1 MRFIKYI
8 HHYYQNKKITEKT
21 IAMAKY
27 LTFKRIY
34 QRVWLLLSNLPMS
47 GHGVRPWFVKMGGVK
62 IMDPKRTFIGTGI
75 GWDTVHPEKIIIE
88 SGVRLT
94 ARSCILTHFINPQNG
109 DYTCGE
115 VRIKKNAFIGTGT
128 IITKPVTIGERAIVG
143 AGSIVTKNIPDDE
156 VWAGNPAKF
165 IRKR

>member
-1 MRFIKYI
+1 
-8 HHYYQNKKITEKT
+8 
-21 IAMAKY
+21 MAKY
-27 LTFKRIY
+27 VTFKRIY

-62 IMDPKRTFIGTGI
+62 VLDPKHTFIGTDI
-75 GWDTVHPEKIIIE
+75 DWDTVHPEKIIIE

-156 VWAGNPAKF
+156 VWAGNPARV
-165 IRKR
+165 IRKRKL

>member
-1 MRFIKYI
+1 MGFD
-8 HHYYQNKKITEKT
+8 HG
-21 IAMAKY
+21 
-27 LTFKRIY
+27 
-34 QRVWLLLSNLPMS
+34 LLK
-47 GHGVRPWFVKMGGVK
+47 WGGVK
-62 IMDPKRTFIGTGI
+62 IMDPKHTFIGTDI
-75 GWDTVHPEKIIIE
+75 NWDTVHPDKIIIE

-94 ARSCILTHFINPQNG
+94 ARSCILTHFINPQTG
-109 DYTCGE
+109 GFESGE

-156 VWAGNPAKF
+156 VWAGNPARF

>member
-1 MRFIKYI
+1 MARYI
-8 HHYYQNKKITEKT
+8 
-21 IAMAKY
+21 
-27 LTFKRIY
+27 TFKRIY
-34 QRVWLLLSNLPMS
+34 QRIWLLLSNLPMS
-47 GHGVRPWFVKMGGVK
+47 GHGVRPLFVKMGGVN
-62 IMDPKRTFIGTGI
+62 IIDPKHTFIGTDI

-94 ARSCILTHFINPQNG
+94 ARTCILTHFINPQTG
-109 DYTCGE
+109 SFESGE

-143 AGSIVTKNIPDDE
+143 AGSVVTKNIPNDE
-156 VWAGNPAKF
+156 VWAGNPARF

>member
-1 MRFIKYI
+1 MVCD
-8 HHYYQNKKITEKT
+8 
-21 IAMAKY
+21 
-27 LTFKRIY
+27 LC
-34 QRVWLLLSNLPMS
+34 LLK
-47 GHGVRPWFVKMGGVK
+47 WGGVK
-62 IMDPKRTFIGTGI
+62 IMDPKHTFIGTDI
-75 GWDTVHPEKIIIE
+75 DWDTVHPDKIIIE

-94 ARSCILTHFINPQNG
+94 ARTCILTHFINPQTG
-109 DYTCGE
+109 RFESGE

-156 VWAGNPAKF
+156 VWAGNPARF

>member
-1 MRFIKYI
+1 
-8 HHYYQNKKITEKT
+8 
-21 IAMAKY
+21 MAKY
-27 LTFKRIY
+27 VTFKRIY

-62 IMDPKRTFIGTGI
+62 VLDPKHTFIGTDI
-75 GWDTVHPEKIIIE
+75 DWDTVHPEKIIIE

-156 VWAGNPAKF
+156 VWAGNPARV

>member
-1 MRFIKYI
+1 
-8 HHYYQNKKITEKT
+8 
-21 IAMAKY
+21 MAKY
-27 LTFKRIY
+27 VTLKRIY
-34 QRVWLLLSNLPMS
+34 QRLWLMISNLPMS

-62 IMDPKRTFIGTGI
+62 IMDPKHTFIGI
-75 GWDTVHPEKIIIE
+75 DINWDTVHPDKIIIE

-94 ARSCILTHFINPQNG
+94 ARSCILTHFINPQTG
-109 DYTCGE
+109 GFESGE
-115 VRIKKNAFIGTGT
+115 VRIKENAFIGTGT

-156 VWAGNPAKF
+156 VWAGNPARF

>member
-1 MRFIKYI
+1 
-8 HHYYQNKKITEKT
+8 
-21 IAMAKY
+21 MAKY
-27 LTFKRIY
+27 VTFKRIY

-62 IMDPKRTFIGTGI
+62 VLDPKHTFIGTDI
-75 GWDTVHPEKIIIE
+75 DWDTVHPEKIIIE

-156 VWAGNPAKF
+156 VWAGNPARVIKK
-165 IRKR
+165 RKL

>member
-1 MRFIKYI
+1 
-8 HHYYQNKKITEKT
+8 
-21 IAMAKY
+21 MAKY
-27 LTFKRIY
+27 VTLKRIY

-62 IMDPKRTFIGTGI
+62 VLDPKHTFIGTDI
-75 GWDTVHPEKIIIE
+75 DWDTVHPEKIIIE

-115 VRIKKNAFIGTGT
+115 VHIKKNAFIGTGT

-156 VWAGNPAKF
+156 VWAGNPARF

>member
-1 MRFIKYI
+1 
-8 HHYYQNKKITEKT
+8 
-21 IAMAKY
+21 MAKY
-27 LTFKRIY
+27 VTLKRIY
-34 QRVWLLLSNLPMS
+34 QRLWLMISNLPMS

-62 IMDPKRTFIGTGI
+62 IMDPKHTFVGTDI
-75 GWDTVHPEKIIIE
+75 DWDTVHPEKIIIE

-94 ARSCILTHFINPQNG
+94 ARTCILTHFINPQNG

-115 VRIKKNAFIGTGT
+115 VRIKRNAFIGTGT

-156 VWAGNPAKF
+156 VWAGNPARF

>member
-1 MRFIKYI
+1 
-8 HHYYQNKKITEKT
+8 
-21 IAMAKY
+21 MAKY
-27 LTFKRIY
+27 VTLKRIY

-62 IMDPKRTFIGTGI
+62 VLDPKHTFIGTDI
-75 GWDTVHPEKIIIE
+75 DWDTVHPEKIIIE

-156 VWAGNPAKF
+156 VWAGNPARV
-165 IRKR
+165 IRKRKL

>member
-1 MRFIKYI
+1 
-8 HHYYQNKKITEKT
+8 
-21 IAMAKY
+21 MAKY
-27 LTFKRIY
+27 VTFKRIY

-62 IMDPKRTFIGTGI
+62 VLDPKHTFIGTDI
-75 GWDTVHPEKIIIE
+75 DWDTVHPEKIIIE

-143 AGSIVTKNIPDDE
+143 AGSIVTK
-156 VWAGNPAKF
+156 
-165 IRKR
+165 

>member
-1 MRFIKYI
+1 
-8 HHYYQNKKITEKT
+8 
-21 IAMAKY
+21 MAKY
-27 LTFKRIY
+27 VTLKRIY
-34 QRVWLLLSNLPMS
+34 QRLWLMISNLPMS
-47 GHGVRPWFVKMGGVK
+47 GHGVRPWFVKMGGGK
-62 IMDPKRTFIGTGI
+62 IMDPKHTFIGI
-75 GWDTVHPEKIIIE
+75 DINWDTVHPDKIIIE

-94 ARSCILTHFINPQNG
+94 ARSCILTHFINPQTG
-109 DYTCGE
+109 GFESGE

-156 VWAGNPAKF
+156 VWAGNPARF

>member
-27 LTFKRIY
+27 VTLKRIY

-62 IMDPKRTFIGTGI
+62 VLDPKHTFIGTDI
-75 GWDTVHPEKIIIE
+75 DWDTVHPEKIIIE

-94 ARSCILTHFINPQNG
+94 ARTCILTHFINPQNG

-115 VRIKKNAFIGTGT
+115 VYIKKNAFIGTGT

-156 VWAGNPAKF
+156 VWAGNPARF

>member
-1 MRFIKYI
+1 
-8 HHYYQNKKITEKT
+8 
-21 IAMAKY
+21 MAKY
-27 LTFKRIY
+27 VTLKRIY
-34 QRVWLLLSNLPMS
+34 QRLWLMISNLPMS

-62 IMDPKRTFIGTGI
+62 IMDPKHTFIGTDI
-75 GWDTVHPEKIIIE
+75 NWDTVHPDKIIIE

-94 ARSCILTHFINPQNG
+94 ARSCILTHFINPQTG
-109 DYTCGE
+109 GFESGE

-156 VWAGNPAKF
+156 VWAGNPARF

>member
-1 MRFIKYI
+1 
-8 HHYYQNKKITEKT
+8 
-21 IAMAKY
+21 MAKY
-27 LTFKRIY
+27 VTLKRIY
-34 QRVWLLLSNLPMS
+34 QRLWLMISNLPMS

-62 IMDPKRTFIGTGI
+62 IMDPKHTFIGI
-75 GWDTVHPEKIIIE
+75 DINWDTVHPDKIIIE

-94 ARSCILTHFINPQNG
+94 ARSCILTHFINPQTG
-109 DYTCGE
+109 GFESGE

-128 IITKPVTIGERAIVG
+128 IITKPVTIGERAIVC

-156 VWAGNPAKF
+156 VWAGNPARF

>member
-1 MRFIKYI
+1 
-8 HHYYQNKKITEKT
+8 
-21 IAMAKY
+21 MAKY
-27 LTFKRIY
+27 VTLKRIY
-34 QRVWLLLSNLPMS
+34 QRLWLMISNLPMS

-62 IMDPKRTFIGTGI
+62 IMDPKHTFVGTDVD
-75 GWDTVHPEKIIIE
+75 WDTVHSEKIIIE

-94 ARSCILTHFINPQNG
+94 ARTCILTHFINPQNG

-115 VRIKKNAFIGTGT
+115 VRIKRNAFIGTGT

-156 VWAGNPAKF
+156 VWAGNPARF

>member
-1 MRFIKYI
+1 
-8 HHYYQNKKITEKT
+8 
-21 IAMAKY
+21 MAKY
-27 LTFKRIY
+27 VTLKRIY
-34 QRVWLLLSNLPMS
+34 QRLWLMISNLPMS

-62 IMDPKRTFIGTGI
+62 IMDPKHTFVGTDI
-75 GWDTVHPEKIIIE
+75 GWDTVHPEKIVIE
-88 SGVRLT
+88 SGVRIT
-94 ARSCILTHFINPQNG
+94 ARTSILTHFINPQTG
-109 DYTCGE
+109 GFESGE

-156 VWAGNPAKF
+156 VRAGNPARF

>member
-1 MRFIKYI
+1 
-8 HHYYQNKKITEKT
+8 
-21 IAMAKY
+21 MAKY
-27 LTFKRIY
+27 VTFKRIY

-62 IMDPKRTFIGTGI
+62 VLDPKHTFIGTDI
-75 GWDTVHPEKIIIE
+75 DWDTVHPEKIIIE

-156 VWAGNPAKF
+156 IWAGNPARV
-165 IRKR
+165 IRKRKL

>member
-1 MRFIKYI
+1 
-8 HHYYQNKKITEKT
+8 
-21 IAMAKY
+21 MAKY
-27 LTFKRIY
+27 VTLKRIY

-47 GHGVRPWFVKMGGVK
+47 GHGVRPLFVKMGGVK
-62 IMDPKRTFIGTGI
+62 IMDPKHTFIGTDI
-75 GWDTVHPEKIIIE
+75 DWDTVHPEKIIIE

-128 IITKPVTIGERAIVG
+128 IITKPVTIGERVIVG

-156 VWAGNPAKF
+156 VWAGNPARF
-165 IRKR
+165 IRKRKL